1 VDHQRLEKALKKWK
15 INNNNILMMK
25 TKLVIAGI
33 GGVGGY
39 FGGLL
44 AKHFCNSEKAEIY
57 FVARGEHLKQIQ
69 TNGLTVIKDKETFI
83 AKPALATDN
92 PEDIGI
98 ADVIIVCTKSYDLET
113 TIKQLSPCV
122 NKETVILPLLN
133 GVDSRERIKNFL
145 PANTVLDGCV
155 YIVSRL
161 KQAGVIE
168 NQGTIQK
175 LYFGLDGVTNEKLT
189 LLENLFR
196 EATIE
201 ASASQY
207 ISTIIWEK
215 FIFISPTATA
225 TSYFDKTIGEILADT
240 EKLNL
245 LKALIEEVKLL
256 AHAKRIPFAE
266 DITEKTLTRLKSL
279 PFETTSSMHT
289 DYLNHKPVTELQS
302 LTGFVVEEGKKNKL
316 LMPGYD
322 QVYSKLKDKQYSNA
336 IGQR

>member
-1 VDHQRLEKALKKWK
+1 M
-15 INNNNILMMK
+15 IK

-44 AKHFCNSEKAEIY
+44 AKHFYNSEKAEIY
-57 FVARGEHLKQIQ
+57 FVARGEHLKKVQ
-69 TNGLTVIKDKETFI
+69 TAGLKVIKGTDTFV
-83 AKPALATDN
+83 AKPKLATDN
-92 PEDIGI
+92 PQDIGI
-98 ADVIIVCTKSYDLET
+98 ADVIIICTKSYDLEAT
-113 TIKQLSPCV
+113 VKQLIPCI
-122 NKETVILPLLN
+122 NKETIILPLLN
-133 GVDSRERIKNFL
+133 GVDSRERIKKML
-145 PANTVLDGCV
+145 PGNMVLDGCV

-175 LYFGLDGVTNEKLT
+175 LYFGLDGVTNEKLEQ
-189 LLENLFR
+189 LENLFR

-225 TSYFDKTIGEILADT
+225 TSYFDNSIGEILADA

-245 LKALIEEVKLL
+245 LKALIEEIKEV

-266 DITEKTLTRLKSL
+266 DITEKTLHRLKSL

-289 DYLNHKPVTELQS
+289 DFLNHKPVTELQS
-302 LTGFVVEEGKKNKL
+302 LTGYVLEQGKKNKL
-316 LMPGYD
+316 SIPAYD
-322 QVYSKLKDKQYSNA
+322 KTYAKLKNKNNSTATVQ
-336 IGQR
+336 

>member
-1 VDHQRLEKALKKWK
+1 
-15 INNNNILMMK
+15 MMK

-44 AKHFCNSEKAEIY
+44 AKHFYNNEKAAVY

-69 TNGLTVIKDKETFI
+69 ANGLTVIKGKETFV
-83 AKPALATDN
+83 AKPALATDD
-92 PEDIGI
+92 PADIGV

-113 TIKQLSPCV
+113 TIKQLSPCIH
-122 NKETVILPLLN
+122 KETIILPLLN
-133 GVDSRERIKNFL
+133 GVDSRERIKKML
-145 PANTVLDGCV
+145 PGNTVLDGCV

-161 KQAGVIE
+161 KEAGVIE

-175 LYFGLDGVTNEKLT
+175 LYFGLDGVINEKLA

-196 EATIE
+196 EAAIE
-201 ASASQY
+201 AEASQY

-225 TSYFDKTIGEILADT
+225 TSYFDKSIGEILADA

-256 AHAKRIPFAE
+256 AHAKRIPFAT
-266 DITEKTLTRLKSL
+266 DITEKTLNRLKSL

-289 DYLNHKPVTELQS
+289 DYLNHKSITELQS
-302 LTGFVVEEGKKNKL
+302 LTGYVVEEGKKNKL
-316 LMPGYD
+316 ATPMYD
-322 QVYSKLKDKQYSNA
+322 QMYSSLKSKQHSTMG
-336 IGQR
+336 I